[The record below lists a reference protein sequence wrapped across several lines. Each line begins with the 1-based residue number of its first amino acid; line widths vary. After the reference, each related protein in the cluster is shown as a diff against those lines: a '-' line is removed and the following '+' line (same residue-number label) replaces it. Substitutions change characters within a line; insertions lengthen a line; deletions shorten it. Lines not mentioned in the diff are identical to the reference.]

1 MSEPTVFV
9 FANADLEGRSL
20 RRMEGAGCRLTY
32 GEEAWHTPGC
42 VYEDDMAARAAESV
56 AMTGTSIR
64 SAPVNRRVIEGAQR
78 LRIVAKCTVGT
89 DDIDV
94 DAATDLGVLVTHA
107 PTQANWGGVAEG
119 AMAMILTMLKRNRE
133 KDAHVKG
140 GGWKDDSLIGTY
152 LGRRDEDGYPGLTVG
167 IIGFGRIGG
176 RMVELL
182 KPWHARLIVCDPF
195 VEEEKF
201 ADYGVEKVDLDTL
214 LRQSDIVTMHPT
226 LNPTSRRM
234 MGAAQFKAMKPS
246 ALFVN
251 TSRGGTMDE
260 VALADAIEA
269 GEIAGA
275 ALDVFLDEPMDRN
288 SKLLDMGNEV
298 LLSPH
303 MISHNRGGGLG
314 PGIEWAAEAVLTALR
329 GEVPDNVFNPDV
341 LPRWRER
348 FGGNALIA

>member
-9 FANADLEGRSL
+9 FANADREGRSN

-32 GEEAWHTPGC
+32 GDEAWLTPGC
-42 VYEDDMAARAAESV
+42 VYEGDMAAKAAESV

-64 SAPVNRRVIEGAQR
+64 SAPVNRRIMEGAQR
-78 LRIVAKCTVGT
+78 LRIIAKCTVGT

-94 DAATDLGVLVTHA
+94 EAATDLGVMVTHA

-133 KDAHVKG
+133 KDAHVKA
-140 GGWKDDSLIGTY
+140 GGWKDNSLIGTY
-152 LGRRDEDGYPGLTVG
+152 LGRRDEDGYRG
-167 IIGFGRIGG
+167 IVIGIVGFGRIGG

-201 ADYGVEKVDLDTL
+201 ADYGVERVDLDTL
-214 LRQSDIVTMHPT
+214 LREADVVSMHPT

-234 MGAAQFKAMKPS
+234 MGAPQFKAMKPT

-303 MISHNRGGGLG
+303 MISYNHGGGLG
-314 PGIEWAAEAVLTALR
+314 PGIEWAAEAVLAALR

>member
-9 FANADLEGRSL
+9 FANADLEGRSN
-20 RRMEGAGCRLTY
+20 RRMEEAGCRLVF
-32 GEEAWHTPGC
+32 GDEAWHIPGC
-42 VYEDDMAARAAESV
+42 VYEDDMAAKAAEAV

-64 SAPVNRRVIEGAQR
+64 SSPVNRRIIEGAQR
-78 LRIVAKCTVGT
+78 LRIIAKCTVGT

-94 DAATDLGVLVTHA
+94 EAATELGVLVTHA

-133 KDAHVKG
+133 KDAHVKA

-152 LGRRDEDGYPGLTVG
+152 LGARDEDGYPGLTAG

-182 KPWHARLIVCDPF
+182 KPWHMRLIVCDPF
-195 VEEEKF
+195 VERGKF
-201 ADYGVEKVDLDTL
+201 AEYGVERVDLDTL
-214 LRQSDIVTMHPT
+214 LAEADIVSMHPT

-234 MGAAQFKAMKPS
+234 MGAAQFRSMKQT

-260 VALADAIEA
+260 AALADAIEA

-275 ALDVFLDEPMDRN
+275 ALDVFLDEPMDRE
-288 SKLLDMGNEV
+288 SRLLRMGNEV

-303 MISHNRGGGLG
+303 MISHNHGGGLG
-314 PGIEWAAEAVLTALR
+314 PGIQWAAQAVLTALR

-348 FGGNALIA
+348 FGGNALIG

>member
-1 MSEPTVFV
+1 MSEPKIFV
-9 FANADLEGRSL
+9 FANADLEGRSN
-20 RRMEGAGCRLTY
+20 RRMEEAGCRLTF

-42 VYEDDMAARAAESV
+42 VYEDDMAARAAASV

-64 SAPVNRRVIEGAQR
+64 SAPVNRRIIEGAQR
-78 LRIVAKCTVGT
+78 LRIIAKCTVGT

-133 KDAHVKG
+133 KDAHVKA
-140 GGWKDDSLIGTY
+140 GGWKHDSLIGTY
-152 LGRRDEDGYPGLTVG
+152 LGSRDEDGYPGLTVG
-167 IIGFGRIGG
+167 IVGFGRIGG

-195 VEEEKF
+195 LDDAKF
-201 ADYGVEKVDLDTL
+201 AEYGVERVDLDTL
-214 LRQSDIVTMHPT
+214 LAESDIVSLHPT

-234 MGAAQFKAMKPS
+234 MGADQFRAMKKT

-260 VALADAIEA
+260 VALADAVEA

-275 ALDVFLDEPMDRN
+275 ALDVFLDEPMDRE
-288 SKLLDMGNEV
+288 SRLLDMGNEV

-303 MISHNRGGGLG
+303 MISHNHGGGLG

-348 FGGNALIA
+348 FAGNALIG

>member
-1 MSEPTVFV
+1 MSGPTVFV
-9 FANADLEGRSL
+9 FANADREGKSN
-20 RRMEGAGCRLTY
+20 RRLTEAGCSLTF
-32 GEEAWHTPGC
+32 GDAAWLTPGC
-42 VYEDDMAARAAESV
+42 VYEDDMAAIAADSV

-64 SAPVNRRVIEGAQR
+64 SAPVSRRIIEGAQR
-78 LRIVAKCTVGT
+78 LRIIAKCTVGV

-94 DAATDLGVLVTHA
+94 EAATDLGIVVTHA

-133 KDAHVKG
+133 KDAFVKA

-167 IIGFGRIGG
+167 IVGFGRIGG

-182 KPWHARLIVCDPF
+182 RPWGARLIVCDPY
-195 VEEEKF
+195 VGDDKF
-201 ADYGVEKVDLDTL
+201 AGYGVERVDLDTL
-214 LRQSDIVTMHPT
+214 LREADIVSMHPT
-226 LNPTSRRM
+226 LNPSSRRM
-234 MGAAQFKAMKPS
+234 MGAAQFRAMKPT

-260 VALADAIEA
+260 AALADAIEA

-275 ALDVFLDEPMDRN
+275 ALDVFLDEPMDRD
-288 SKLLDMGNEV
+288 SKLLGMGNEV

-303 MISHNRGGGLG
+303 MISHNRGGGLE
-314 PGIEWAAEAVLTALR
+314 PGIQWAAEAVLAALR

>member
-9 FANADLEGRSL
+9 FANADLEGRSN
-20 RRMEGAGCRLTY
+20 RRMEEAGCRLTF
-32 GEEAWHTPGC
+32 GDEAWHVPGC
-42 VYEDDMAARAAESV
+42 VYEDDMAARAAEAV

-64 SAPVNRRVIEGAQR
+64 SAPVNRRIIEGALR
-78 LRIVAKCTVGT
+78 LRIIAKCTVGT

-133 KDAHVKG
+133 KDAHVKA
-140 GGWKDDSLIGTY
+140 GGWKHESLIGTY
-152 LGRRDEDGYPGLTVG
+152 LGRRDEDGYAGLSVG
-167 IIGFGRIGG
+167 IVGFGRIGG

-182 KPWHARLIVCDPF
+182 KPWHVRLLVCDPF
-195 VEEEKF
+195 VDDAKF
-201 ADYGVEKVDLDTL
+201 AEYGVERVDLDTL
-214 LRQSDIVTMHPT
+214 LADSDIVSLHPT

-234 MGAAQFKAMKPS
+234 MGAAQFRAMKQS

-260 VALADAIEA
+260 VALADAIAA

-303 MISHNRGGGLG
+303 MISHNHGGGLG
-314 PGIEWAAEAVLTALR
+314 PGIQWAANAVLAALR

-348 FGGNALIA
+348 FAGNALIA

>member
-1 MSEPTVFV
+1 MSEPIVFV
-9 FANADLEGRSL
+9 FANADPERRGLS
-20 RRMEGAGCRLTY
+20 RMEGAGCRLIY
-32 GEEAWHTPGC
+32 GEEAWLTPGC

-78 LRIVAKCTVGT
+78 LRIIAKCTVGT

-94 DAATDLGVLVTHA
+94 EAATDLGIMVTHA

-133 KDAHVKG
+133 KDARVKA

-176 RMVELL
+176 RMAELL
-182 KPWHARLIVCDPF
+182 TPWHARLIVCDPF

-201 ADYGVEKVDLDTL
+201 ARYGVEKVDLDTL
-214 LRQSDIVTMHPT
+214 LRESDIVTMHPT

-234 MGAAQFKAMKPS
+234 MGADQFRAMKPT

-275 ALDVFLDEPMDRN
+275 ALDVFLDEPMDRD
-288 SKLLDMGNEV
+288 SKLLRMGNEV

-303 MISHNRGGGLG
+303 NISHNHGGGLG
-314 PGIEWAAEAVLTALR
+314 PGIQWAADAVLTALR

-348 FGGNALIA
+348 FGGNALIG